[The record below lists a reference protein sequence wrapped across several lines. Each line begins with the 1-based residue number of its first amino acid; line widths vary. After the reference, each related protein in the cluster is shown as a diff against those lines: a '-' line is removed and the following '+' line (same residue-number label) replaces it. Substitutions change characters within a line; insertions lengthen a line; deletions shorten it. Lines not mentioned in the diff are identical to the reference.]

1 MNNLILY
8 TTDDG
13 RSQIKLRAKDETV
26 WLSQREMAQLFD
38 VSTDNVGLHLKN
50 IFEDGELSR
59 EATTEDSSVVQIEG
73 TREVQRPATLY
84 NLDAILAV
92 GYRVRSPRGV
102 QFRRWASTV
111 LKEFLLKGFVMDD
124 ERLKNPDGRPDYFDE
139 MLERIRDIRASE
151 KRFYQKV
158 RDLFALSSDYDKTD
172 NATQVFFA
180 TVQNLLIFAVTR
192 KTAAELITARAN
204 PADPHFG
211 LLAWKG
217 DKVRKADIIVAKNYL
232 TEDEIDTLNRLV
244 VIFLETAELRAKSKQ
259 ETQMAFWKQNVD
271 QIITSNG
278 FPLLKHAGSI
288 SHEQMEERTTE
299 LYLKFHQDRK
309 KREAAEADQADETDL
324 KALESKLKRRPK
336 K

>member
-1 MNNLILY
+1 MSDLILY
-8 TTDDG
+8 TSEDG
-13 RSQIKLRAKDETV
+13 KTRLDLRVDGATV
-26 WLSQREMAQLFD
+26 WLNQLEIAELFQTTKQNVSLHAQ
-38 VSTDNVGLHLKN
+38 N
-50 IFEDGELSR
+50 IFEDGELD
-59 EATTEDSSVVQIEG
+59 EGSVVKESLTTAADG
-73 TREVQRPATLY
+73 KDYSTKLY

-102 QFRRWASTV
+102 QFRRWASTI
-111 LKEFLLKGFVMDD
+111 LKEYLLKGFVMDD

-172 NATQVFFA
+172 KATHVFFA
-180 TVQNLLIFAVTR
+180 TVQNLLIFAVTQ
-192 KTAAELITARAN
+192 KTAAELISALAN

-217 DKVRKADIIVAKNYL
+217 EKVRKADIVVAKNYL

-259 ETQMAFWKQNVD
+259 ETRMAFWKGNVD

-278 FPLLKHAGSI
+278 FPLLPHAGSI
-288 SHEQMEERTTE
+288 SHEQMEARTGE
-299 LYLKFHQDRK
+299 LYLKFDQDRK
-309 KREAAEADQADETDL
+309 KQEASQADQQDEADL
-324 KALESKLKRRPK
+324 KALETKLKRRPTK
-336 K
+336 

>member
-1 MNNLILY
+1 MNDLILY
-8 TTDDG
+8 TTEDG
-13 RSQIKLRAKDETV
+13 HSQIKLRAKDETV
-26 WLSQREMAQLFD
+26 WLSQREMSQLFD

-50 IFEDGELSR
+50 IFEDGELEVNSV
-59 EATTEDSSVVQIEG
+59 TEESSVTAADG
-73 TREVQRPATLY
+73 KNYLTKLY

-111 LKEFLLKGFVMDD
+111 LKEYLLKGFVMDD

-172 NATQVFFA
+172 KATQVFFA
-180 TVQNLLIFAVTR
+180 TVQNLLIFAVTQ
-192 KTAAELITARAN
+192 KTAAELITTRAN

-217 DKVRKADIIVAKNYL
+217 DKVRKADIVVAKNYL

-259 ETQMAFWKQNVD
+259 ETRMAFWKQNVD

-278 FPLLKHAGSI
+278 FPLLTHAGSI
-288 SHEQMEERTTE
+288 NHEQMEDRTAK
-299 LYLKFHQDRK
+299 LYLDFDARRRK
-309 KREAAEADQADETDL
+309 QEAAAADQADEADL
-324 KALESKLKRRPK
+324 KALETKLKRRPNK
-336 K
+336 

>member
-1 MNNLILY
+1 MLILY
-8 TTDDG
+8 TTEDG
-13 RSQIKLRAKDETV
+13 RSQIKLRSKDQTV
-26 WLSQREMAQLFD
+26 WLTQREMSQLFD

-59 EATTEDSSVVQIEG
+59 EATAEESSVVQIEG
-73 TREVQRPATLY
+73 GREVHRPVMLY

-111 LKEFLLKGFVMDD
+111 LKEYLTKGFAMDD
-124 ERLKNPDGRPDYFDE
+124 ERMKNPDGRPDYFDQ
-139 MLERIRDIRASE
+139 MLARIRDIRASE

-172 NATQVFFA
+172 KATQVFFA
-180 TVQNLLIFAVTR
+180 TVQNLLIFAVTQ

-217 DKVRKADIIVAKNYL
+217 DRVRKTDIVVAKNYL

-244 VIFLETAELRAKSKQ
+244 VIFLETAELRAKGKQ
-259 ETQMAFWKQNVD
+259 ETRMAFWKQNVD

-278 FPLLKHAGSI
+278 FPLLTHAGTI
-288 SHEQMEERTTE
+288 RHEQMEARTGE
-299 LYLKFHQDRK
+299 LYLQFDQDC
-309 KREAAEADQADETDL
+309 KRLDAIEADQQDEADL
-324 KALESKLKRRPK
+324 QALETKLKRRPK
-336 K
+336 Q